1 MLDFSEVYVDLKLNV
16 CMGHGDHVPWV
27 TLRVAPGFQALNFKA
42 KTLTKKIHSLS
53 LVSGSSLYNVT
64 SGCVGAQC

>member
-16 CMGHGDHVPWV
+16 CMGHGDHAWV

-42 KTLTKKIHSLS
+42 KTLTKKF
-53 LVSGSSLYNVT
+53 T
-64 SGCVGAQC
+64 P

>member
-27 TLRVAPGFQALNFKA
+27 TLRVAPGFQTLNFKA
-42 KTLTKKIHSLS
+42 KTLTKNSFLELGFLLQSL
-53 LVSGSSLYNVT
+53 
-64 SGCVGAQC
+64 